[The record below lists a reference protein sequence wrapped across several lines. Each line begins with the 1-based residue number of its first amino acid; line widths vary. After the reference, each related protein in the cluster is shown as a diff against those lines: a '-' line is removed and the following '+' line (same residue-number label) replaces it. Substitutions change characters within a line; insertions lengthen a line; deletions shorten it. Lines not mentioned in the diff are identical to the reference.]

1 MEKRVYEYESR
12 EKGKVQQVIDTE
24 PYADRSFAKQGYKVK
39 EGKNVGGEE
48 GKYYLYIQA
57 EPDFFGWA
65 EEKFKAAELETFK
78 RVPTELEGMVV
89 QKIEDEDS
97 AAEAGFGA
105 IFG

>member
-1 MEKRVYEYESR
+1 MEKRVYEYESK
-12 EKGKVQQVIDTE
+12 ENGKAQQVVDNE

-39 EGKNVGGEE
+39 EGKSVGGED

-57 EPDFFGWA
+57 EPDFFSWA
-65 EEKFKAAELETFK
+65 EEKFKAAELESFK
-78 RVPTELEGMVV
+78 RAPKEIEGTVV
-89 QKIEDEDS
+89 QKIEEEDN